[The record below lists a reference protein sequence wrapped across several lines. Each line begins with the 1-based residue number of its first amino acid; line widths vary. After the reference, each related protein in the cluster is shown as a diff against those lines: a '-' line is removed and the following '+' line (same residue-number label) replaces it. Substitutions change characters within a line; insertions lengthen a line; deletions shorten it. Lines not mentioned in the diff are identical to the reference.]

1 MLNEFALPSHLSE
14 RCLFHA
20 GPEVENPTF
29 VLHWMRGA
37 IRLDE
42 CPTFDV
48 ARLISDSL
56 NLPLLVYQGIDERY
70 PHVSYRH
77 HRFLMEGAADIANRA
92 EELGV
97 EYLLHISR
105 EGWALAASAPFMA
118 R

>member
-1 MLNEFALPSHLSE
+1 MLSSFALPSHLLE
-14 RCLFHA
+14 RCLFHQ
-20 GPEVENPTF
+20 GPKVENPIF
-29 VLHWMRGA
+29 VLYWMRGS

-56 NLPLLVYQGIDERY
+56 KLPLLVYQGIDERY
-70 PHVSYRH
+70 PHASYRH

-97 EYLLHISR
+97 DFLVHIS
-105 EGWALAASAPFMA
+105 EVKK
-118 R
+118 

>member
-1 MLNEFALPSHLSE
+1 MFNDFALPSHLSE
-14 RCLFHA
+14 GCLFHA
-20 GPEVENPTF
+20 GPKVENPRF

-70 PHVSYRH
+70 PHASYRH
-77 HRFLMEGAADIANRA
+77 HRFLMEGAAAIATRA

-97 EYLLHISR
+97 E
-105 EGWALAASAPFMA
+105 
-118 R
+118 

>member
-1 MLNEFALPSHLSE
+1 MLTDFALPPHLSE
-14 RCLFHA
+14 RCFFHA

-70 PHVSYRH
+70 PHASYRH
-77 HRFLMEGAADIANRA
+77 HRFLMEAPNKPSFLA
-92 EELGV
+92 EVLN
-97 EYLLHISR
+97 LLS
-105 EGWALAASAPFMA
+105 
-118 R
+118 